1 MRKKLTLTI
10 RPEVYEMVKE
20 LPRKVSVSEV
30 FSFVLEG
37 LYKELKSGRELR
49 QDEVDKWLESTPE
62 GRDFR
67 ERLREH
73 WGPSINKIDRTVGKV
88 KKAVSRLKGK
98 N

>member
-10 RPEVYEMVKE
+10 KPEVYKMVKE

-30 FSFVLEG
+30 VSFVLRG
-37 LYKELKSGRELR
+37 VYKELKIGRELT
-49 QDEVDKWLESTPE
+49 QDEVDKWLESTPK

-73 WGPSINKIDRTVGKV
+73 WGTVYKENG
-88 KKAVSRLKGK
+88 
-98 N
+98 